1 MTGCTWPPSLSEK
14 HTIGTR
20 REKLEQ
26 RSRLTERQTR
36 NGATVMGQDAMATF
50 WRGFTTGIKEGPH
63 LFFAPLAGAIKGVYR
78 ICLALRGR

>member
-1 MTGCTWPPSLSEK
+1 
-14 HTIGTR
+14 
-20 REKLEQ
+20 
-26 RSRLTERQTR
+26 
-36 NGATVMGQDAMATF
+36 MATF

>member
-26 RSRLTERQTR
+26 RSRLTER
-36 NGATVMGQDAMATF
+36 QDAMATF